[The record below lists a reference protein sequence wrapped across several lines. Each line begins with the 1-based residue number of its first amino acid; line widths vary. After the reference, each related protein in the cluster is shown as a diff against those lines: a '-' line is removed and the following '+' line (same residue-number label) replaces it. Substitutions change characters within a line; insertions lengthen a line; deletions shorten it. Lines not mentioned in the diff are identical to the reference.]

1 MFLGTG
7 ILPVFAQ
14 SPAGV
19 TVVQGSPSPKT
30 LVEQGKALYEA
41 GKFSEAAT
49 VLQQAATAFQTEG
62 DVLKTAMTLS
72 NLSLAY
78 QQLGLWSKAEQALSE
93 SLQLLQSRGNVGNS
107 SHEGTSERLQILA
120 QTLNIQGRLQL
131 SLGQPQQALNTWQQ
145 AATTYAQIGNKDGIT
160 QSQIN
165 QAQALQNLG
174 LYPRA
179 CKTLLKALG
188 IDNPDC
194 KISEQQLQTLKD
206 QPDSHTKAVGL
217 RSLGDIL
224 QLVGDLKQS
233 EEVLKQSLNVAQRL
247 QSPPDMSAA
256 LFSLGNT
263 ARAQQR
269 SNSDQGQRAIE
280 TAITFYQQADAV
292 STSPTTK
299 IQAQLNQ
306 LSLLLETK
314 KLSEA
319 QTLSSQ
325 IQSQLSNL
333 PPNRTAVYARINLA
347 QSLMKLSP
355 SESNVASL
363 PRGVNEAAQQLAIAV
378 EQAKS
383 LGDPRATA
391 YALGNL
397 GGLYEQTGQL
407 SNAKNLTNQALLLAQ
422 TINASDIGYR
432 WQWQLGR
439 ILKAQGDREG
449 AIAAYT
455 SAVSTLKDLRSD
467 LVSINPDVQ
476 FSFRE
481 SVEPVYRELAGLL
494 LQSQGA
500 EPNQKDLAQAR
511 DAIESL
517 QLAEL
522 INFFREDCLNGT
534 PIKIDQVDPKAVVIY
549 PIVLKDRL
557 EVVLARPDAALR
569 HYATPLPQ
577 AEVEGIFTQL
587 RQAIAPF
594 MNDPNRGLGVES
606 RECENR
612 GGLGVEDRG
621 CNNLPLEQYLPLA
634 QQVYDWLIRP
644 AEQDIA
650 ASEAKTLVFV
660 LDGPLLNLPMAV
672 LHDGKQFLVEKYA
685 IALTP
690 GLQLLDPKPLV
701 RGKISALKAGLTEAR
716 PGFPPLPNVKLELEQ
731 IQSKVPGE
739 ILLNQDF
746 TSAAIQKEI
755 DSVPFPVVH
764 LATHGQFSSNA
775 EDTFILT
782 WDDRLNVNQLNT
794 VLRSREERGSGAIE
808 LLVLS
813 ACQTATGDKRAALG
827 LAGVAVRAGARST
840 LATLW
845 FVSDA
850 GTAELMTRFYRELAD
865 PTITKAEA
873 LRRAQVAL
881 LQDSRYQQPIFWA
894 PYVLVGNWL

>member
-1 MFLGTG
+1 MARKRLLFFHRRQSFLKGCRLKVSRLAGWQVRRLADWQVRRLADWQVSKLKVFKKTFNLQPSNFQPFDFQPNFQPSTFQLSTLRSAKTLFLLLFLCSFFLTQGFGLFLGTG

-14 SPAGV
+14 LPAAV
-19 TVVQGSPSPKT
+19 TVVQGSSNPKT
-30 LVEQGKALYEA
+30 LVEQGKTLYEA

-49 VLQQAATAFQTEG
+49 VLQQAATAFKIQG

-93 SLQLLQSRGNVGNS
+93 SLQLLQSRKNIGNLPQ
-107 SHEGTSERLQILA
+107 EGTSERLQILA

-131 SLGQPQQALNTWQQ
+131 SLGQPEQALKTWQQ
-145 AATTYAQIGNKDGIT
+145 AAATYAQIGNKDGIS

-194 KISEQQLQTLKD
+194 KISEQQFQTLKD
-206 QPDSHTKAVGL
+206 KPDSHTKAVKL

-233 EEVLKQSLNVAQRL
+233 EEVLKQSFDVAQRL
-247 QSPPDMSAA
+247 QSPPDISAA

-263 ARAQQR
+263 ARAQHR

-314 KLSEA
+314 KFSEA

-355 SESNVASL
+355 SETNVPSL

-397 GGLYEQTGQL
+397 GALYEQTGQL

-422 TINASDIGYR
+422 IINAPDISYR

-439 ILKAQGDREG
+439 LLKAQGDREG

-476 FSFRE
+476 FTFRD

-494 LQSQGA
+494 LKSQGA

-522 INFFREDCLNGT
+522 INFFRENCLNGT

-557 EVVLARPDAALR
+557 EVVLARPNAALR

-577 AEVEGIFTQL
+577 AEAEGTFTQL

-594 MNDPNRGLGVES
+594 ISDPNRGLGVES

-621 CNNLPLEQYLPLA
+621 CNNLPLQPQYLPLA

-650 ASEAKTLVFV
+650 ASEAKSLVFV

-739 ILLNQDF
+739 ILLNQEF

-755 DSVPFPVVH
+755 D
-764 LATHGQFSSNA
+764 
-775 EDTFILT
+775 
-782 WDDRLNVNQLNT
+782 
-794 VLRSREERGSGAIE
+794 
-808 LLVLS
+808 
-813 ACQTATGDKRAALG
+813 
-827 LAGVAVRAGARST
+827 
-840 LATLW
+840 
-845 FVSDA
+845 
-850 GTAELMTRFYRELAD
+850 
-865 PTITKAEA
+865 
-873 LRRAQVAL
+873 
-881 LQDSRYQQPIFWA
+881 
-894 PYVLVGNWL
+894 